1 MSAQSER
8 TVLIVGDDPARVD
21 RFVTPLRRASFS
33 VRRVPTP
40 AAAIKLVH
48 ESPFDAIV
56 VVFPFA
62 CTTEFLAA
70 VRVKGSSC
78 LRTGVIVVSDE
89 IFNPA
94 RAPVVIEH
102 ANRVLTASATPEE
115 LQTAAEALLG
125 SAPRVAVEASARLHL
140 QTGESRTAEIE
151 NLSSTGM
158 YMKTKQPPA
167 VGSVFGFELF
177 GPSFDVPISGRAQVV
192 RHKPTRTPGEYGVA
206 ASILSLTGDGA
217 KLLESMIYQE
227 RAATQAK
234 EWSRSGKS
242 APAALRGPIEIR
254 TVEELAAR
262 REELADLEPYLE
274 EKLRQGLGPRIS
286 AADWYLAAAALGLES
301 LTAFSA
307 IMEAVH
313 SGRARRAEASQQ
325 IADLADVRRHL
336 AEFVEPRQTVQAL
349 VEILLRMRQSLE
361 RLLRALALTGAFQ
374 EEETSGSRPRG
385 LVAELALDVNRMLRF
400 RRHLGQLPAEIAEFG
415 RVKYL
420 VARRGA
426 RQRADEVCKDFA
438 MWTAETG
445 LSREALLSRSGRKK
459 IKAALGRELER
470 FDKQLQTVHKK
481 VYSGKFRTRASGDLD
496 TDFAEAKI
504 APILVETLAAGSEFL
519 VRAYSAYRHSLELT
533 GTDPRLL
540 DRVAGIAA
548 TIRAAEQRLGKA
560 SRPAAR

>member
-1 MSAQSER
+1 MHPTETPGGSGAPPQSER
-8 TVLIVGDDPARVD
+8 TVLIVGDDPARVE

-62 CTTEFLAA
+62 CSPEFLAA
-70 VRVKGSSC
+70 VRAKGSAC
-78 LRTGVIVVSDE
+78 LRTGVIVVSDQ
-89 IFNPA
+89 IFDPA
-94 RAPVVIEH
+94 RAPMVMEH
-102 ANRVLTASATPEE
+102 ANRVLTAIATPEE

-140 QTGESRTAEIE
+140 PTGESRTAEIE

-167 VGSVFGFELF
+167 VGTVFGFELF

-192 RHKPTRTPGEYGVA
+192 RHKPMRTPGEYGVA
-206 ASILSLTGDGA
+206 ASFLSLGGDGA

-227 RAATQAK
+227 RASSHAK
-234 EWSRSGKS
+234 EWSRAGKN

-254 TVEELAAR
+254 TADELAAR

-274 EKLRQGLGPRIS
+274 EKLRKGLGPRIS

-336 AEFVEPRQTVQAL
+336 AEFVEPRQTVQTL

-385 LVAELALDVNRMLRF
+385 LVAELALDVNRMIRF
-400 RRHLGQLPAEIAEFG
+400 RR
-415 RVKYL
+415 
-420 VARRGA
+420 
-426 RQRADEVCKDFA
+426 
-438 MWTAETG
+438 
-445 LSREALLSRSGRKK
+445 
-459 IKAALGRELER
+459 
-470 FDKQLQTVHKK
+470 
-481 VYSGKFRTRASGDLD
+481 
-496 TDFAEAKI
+496 
-504 APILVETLAAGSEFL
+504 
-519 VRAYSAYRHSLELT
+519 
-533 GTDPRLL
+533 
-540 DRVAGIAA
+540 
-548 TIRAAEQRLGKA
+548 
-560 SRPAAR
+560 